1 MSMWTAAVVLVFGL
15 GACGGGGTTDPTLPL
30 RGHFT
35 TNATV
40 TGDYT
45 LAIYAVSDNGQVT
58 GYGWAGIPGKP
69 SPPIEPL
76 IVTGQQTGRAVS
88 LTLAIASE
96 AASGGLYGVFSGAN
110 ENGGL
115 RGTLSLPAQSFG
127 VTFLRTDTTAT
138 GLFDL
143 TYTNGPAA
151 GVAGRTGFGTTGGFK
166 LEMTVGDESTPIL
179 TISGPTVPPKGTT
192 AIGPAL
198 SAVLRIPGTGPLTL
212 TTGSIQIDR
221 SGPLTMIGQFDGQG
235 DTGRVPVSTHVRF
248 SAGCPTTCN

>member
-1 MSMWTAAVVLVFGL
+1 MRMRVTAAVLVFGL

-45 LAIYAVSDNGQVT
+45 LAIYAVSDNGQVS

-96 AASGGLYGVFSGAN
+96 AASGGLFGIFSGAN

-115 RGTLSLPAQSFG
+115 RGTLSRSAQSFG

-138 GLFDL
+138 GQFDL
-143 TYTNGPAA
+143 TYSNGP
-151 GVAGRTGFGTTGGFK
+151 VASVTGRTGFGTKGGFK
-166 LEMTVGDESTPIL
+166 LEMLVGDEATPIL
-179 TISGPTVPPKGTT
+179 TISGPTLPPVGTT

-198 SAVLRIPGTGPLTL
+198 SAVLRLPGAVPQTL
-212 TTGSIQIDR
+212 TSGSIQIDR
-221 SGPLTMIGQFDGQG
+221 SSALTVIGQFDGQG
-235 DTGRVPVSTHVRF
+235 TVGRVPVSAHVRF